1 MQNKLIKGLLRLL
14 HIHRTV
20 LLNLSQS
27 PGSPWVSVKYLTLC
41 YQLALFRV
49 LRPFP
54 FGEEGRPG
62 GGAQRRGARPA
73 P

>member
-1 MQNKLIKGLLRLL
+1 MQSKLVKGLLNLL
-14 HIHRTV
+14 LSHRPV

-27 PGSPWVSVKYLTLC
+27 RGSPWVSVKDLALC
-41 YQLALFRV
+41 YQHALFRV

-54 FGEEGRPG
+54 FGEEERPG
-62 GGAQRRGARPA
+62 GGAQRRGAGPA